1 MKFWVIGIVVVASM
15 FGVFALTNTSGSTEQ
30 KLTMQTIQSDI
41 ASGAALIDVR
51 TPSEYSSGHID
62 GAANLPLQNM
72 QAGLLPST
80 DKDKTIYV
88 YCHSGNRSTQA
99 AALLKKA
106 GYQNVVNLGAMTHVQ
121 SIGGSIKT

>member
-1 MKFWVIGIVVVASM
+1 MKFWVIGIAVIASV

-30 KLTMQTIQSDI
+30 KLTMQTIKSEI
-41 ASGAALIDVR
+41 SSGAALIDVR
-51 TPSEYSSGHID
+51 TQSEYSSGHID
-62 GAANLPLQNM
+62 GAANLPLQNI
-72 QAGLLPST
+72 QAGLLPNM

-106 GYQNVVNLGAMTHVQ
+106 GYQSSPGFFSVLILH
-121 SIGGSIKT
+121 SEISS